1 MKRFLALMLA
11 MMMLCLLP
19 LSALAE
25 QPPRIVTTIFPVY
38 DWVLSLLGENP
49 GNVEVT
55 LLQDS
60 GLDLHNYQ
68 PTVADILSIGTS
80 DLFIYVGGESDGW
93 VEGALKNAINPD
105 MVAMNLLTALGDAA
119 HEEELVEGM
128 EAEEHDHDHDHENA
142 DKDHD
147 HEEEDHDHDHEEVA
161 YDEHVWLSLRNAMVL
176 CRQIH
181 DALCQIDPA
190 NAAYY
195 GETLTAY
202 TAELAA
208 LDAEYQAAVEA
219 GTQRVLLFGDRFPFR
234 YLTEDYGLTYY
245 AAFLGCSAETEASFS
260 TISFLAGKADEL
272 GLHAVMTLEGSDHQ
286 LAETIIRTAKTEDL
300 TILEMN
306 SMQSIVRADIDA
318 GANYLDIMRSNLDAL
333 RTALQ

>member
-1 MKRFLALMLA
+1 MKRLLTLLLSMMLLML
-11 MMMLCLLP
+11 P
-19 LSALAE
+19 LGALAE

-49 GNVEVT
+49 ANVEVT

-68 PTVADILSIGTS
+68 PTVADILAIGTS

-93 VEGALKNAINPD
+93 VEGALKNAINPSLIS
-105 MVAMNLLTALGDAA
+105 MNLLTALGDAA
-119 HEEELVEGM
+119 HAEELVEGM
-128 EAEEHDHDHDHENA
+128 EAEEHDHDHDHEE
-142 DKDHD
+142 D
-147 HEEEDHDHDHEEVA
+147 DHDHDHEEEVA

-176 CRQIH
+176 CGQIH

-195 GETLTAY
+195 DETLTAY

-208 LDAEYQAAVEA
+208 LDAEYRAAVEA
-219 GTQRVLLFGDRFPFR
+219 GTQQVLLFGDRFPFR

-286 LAETIIRTAKTEDL
+286 LAETIIRTAKTSDL

-318 GANYLDIMRSNLDAL
+318 GAHYLDIMRRNLDAL